1 MVSGFLT
8 SPWLHWRIESAVA
21 RPMRSSSKKLTSNT
35 SCFLLSYAAKGCV
48 QEWLALRQGRAA
60 PGAHRF
66 RQTQLARS
74 RFVGALGAARP
85 RSRLHLFD
93 AGRLAPAQVDAELLR
108 RA

>member
-48 QEWLALRQGRAA
+48 QEWLALSQGRAA
-60 PGAHRF
+60 PGAARF
-66 RQTQLARS
+66 RQTKLASLAVRRRAPHGRS
-74 RFVGALGAARP
+74 LP
-85 RSRLHLFD
+85 PLDLFD
-93 AGRLAPAQVDAELLR
+93 AGRLAPAQVDTELLR
-108 RA
+108 CA